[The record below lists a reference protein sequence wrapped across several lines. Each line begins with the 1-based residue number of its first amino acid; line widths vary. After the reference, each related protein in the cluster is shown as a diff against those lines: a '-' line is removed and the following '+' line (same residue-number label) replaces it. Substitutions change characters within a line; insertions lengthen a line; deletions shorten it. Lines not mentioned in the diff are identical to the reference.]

1 MKELNLQEWIVYTEE
16 KEVWQRIPNKVY
28 SLKVRFKDMI
38 DHLEKQKKKAM
49 DNAGVS
55 IEQLKEQG
63 KNKLTSQYHADAS
76 KVN

>member
-1 MKELNLQEWIVYTEE
+1 
-16 KEVWQRIPNKVY
+16 
-28 SLKVRFKDMI
+28 MI

-63 KNKLTSQYHADAS
+63 KNNLTSQYHADAS